1 MDTVQTAQLVLRIAL
16 AATFAFM
23 GVSHFI
29 PGPARAM
36 AAMIPP
42 SLRRSGI
49 PGPKT
54 LVAFT
59 GICEIAGAIGMLLP
73 QTRFAAGVAL
83 VVFLVAVFPANTY
96 AAQHPEKSGR
106 AAIPFWPRFAAQ
118 LVLIALVMLAVL

>member
-1 MDTVQTAQLVLRIAL
+1 MDTVQTLQLVLRLAL

-23 GVSHFI
+23 GVSHFL

-42 SLRRSGI
+42 SLRGSGI
-49 PGPKT
+49 LRPT
-54 LVAFT
+54 NLVAFT
-59 GICEIAGAIGMLLP
+59 GICEIAGAIGMLVP

-83 VVFLVAVFPANTY
+83 VVFLLAVFPANTY
-96 AAQHPEKSGR
+96 AAQHPEKFGR
-106 AAIPFWPRFAAQ
+106 AAFPFWPRFAAQ